1 MLTYALQ
8 IVTSDNMAL
17 EEHIGLTYNALV
29 MQVGNSNSA
38 WLCTIT
44 SFLPALLAQLIPN
57 TTATHAIT
65 YTFMLRPDLKLD
77 RF

>member
-1 MLTYALQ
+1 MIYALQ

-17 EEHIGLTYNALV
+17 EEHYGLIYNSMGCHSIWNLPH
-29 MQVGNSNSA
+29 
-38 WLCTIT
+38 TIT

-65 YTFMLRPDLKLD
+65 YTNY
-77 RF
+77 